1 MKKIFIITIVAFT
14 ILSCEK
20 AKIEKNLEGNWII
33 SSYTTDGF
41 QNITSDTQIGLEFSD
56 IKKDEGDLTMT
67 WTTMGS
73 QLVLP
78 GVFTLTDD
86 HAKISATL
94 ELGVAGVSLIWD
106 LNIDVTETMLDMN
119 GTYTYSDDPYVHIM
133 TMKGSK

>member
-41 QNITSDTQIGLEFSD
+41 QNITSDTQIDLEFSD

-78 GVFTLTDD
+78 GVSHL
-86 HAKISATL
+86 L
-94 ELGVAGVSLIWD
+94 M
-106 LNIDVTETMLDMN
+106 TMLKFLLPR
-119 GTYTYSDDPYVHIM
+119 TWCRRS
-133 TMKGSK
+133 